1 MAAREFTFEDAKNI
15 LVNRIGVPED
25 TVNDPSQSFE
35 DLGLD
40 SLAFVEIQL
49 AMQQEYGFQIPDEDA
64 EQITTIGEAID
75 YTNKQAERGGIV
87 MAGHTD
93 NSVVIDKPIDEVWQ
107 RMNDLENWTNLFTE
121 YASVEILE
129 RDGNTVKFR
138 LTTHPDPEYDGQV
151 WSWTSER
158 TMDPDSYTTK
168 SHRIETGPFEYMNIE
183 WYFEPADGGTKMRW
197 VQDFSM
203 KESAPANDEQAEEYL
218 NKNTTEQM
226 KAIKERLES
235 G

>member
-1 MAAREFTFEDAKNI
+1 
-15 LVNRIGVPED
+15 
-25 TVNDPSQSFE
+25 
-35 DLGLD
+35 
-40 SLAFVEIQL
+40 
-49 AMQQEYGFQIPDEDA
+49 
-64 EQITTIGEAID
+64 
-75 YTNKQAERGGIV
+75 

-93 NSVVIDKPIDEVWQ
+93 NTVVIDKPIDEVWQ

-121 YASVEILE
+121 YASVDVLE
-129 RDGNTVKFR
+129 REGNTVKFR

-158 TMDPDSYTTK
+158 TMDPESYTTK

-218 NKNTTEQM
+218 NKNTAEQM

>member
-1 MAAREFTFEDAKNI
+1 
-15 LVNRIGVPED
+15 
-25 TVNDPSQSFE
+25 
-35 DLGLD
+35 
-40 SLAFVEIQL
+40 
-49 AMQQEYGFQIPDEDA
+49 
-64 EQITTIGEAID
+64 
-75 YTNKQAERGGIV
+75 

-93 NSVVIDKPIDEVWQ
+93 NAVVIDKPIEEVWQ

-121 YASVEILE
+121 YSSVEILE
-129 RDGNTVKFR
+129 REGNTVKFR
-138 LTTHPDPEYDGQV
+138 LTTHPDPDYEGQV
-151 WSWTSER
+151 WSWVSER
-158 TMDPDSYTTK
+158 TMDPENYTTK

-197 VQDFSM
+197 IQDFSM

-218 NKNTTEQM
+218 NKNTAEQM